1 MLMNVDDVLAE
12 LCRNSPNLPE
22 RMIRQQVAAPRV
34 GFEIHDLA
42 LCHPSFAGSCELS
55 LCATSSML
63 IAATSDALE
72 DWMNRLVRAT
82 AKSAFP

>member
-1 MLMNVDDVLAE
+1 MLINVDDVLAE

-42 LCHPSFAGSCELS
+42 LSRLSLAGSCEL
-55 LCATSSML
+55 
-63 IAATSDALE
+63 AL
-72 DWMNRLVRAT
+72 
-82 AKSAFP
+82 SA